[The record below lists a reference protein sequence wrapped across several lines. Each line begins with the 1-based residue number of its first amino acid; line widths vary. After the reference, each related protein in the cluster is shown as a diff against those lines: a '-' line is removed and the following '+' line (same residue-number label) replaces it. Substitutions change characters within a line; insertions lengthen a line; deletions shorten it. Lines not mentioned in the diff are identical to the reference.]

1 MFHVGR
7 LFSTYWE
14 MVKQSAVQGAYP
26 EYIGWVED
34 DIPQDIPVQESSVQ
48 DDKTTTES

>member
-7 LFSTYWE
+7 LFSTYWD

-34 DIPQDIPVQESSVQ
+34 DALQDSDPQESSAQ
-48 DDKTTTES
+48 DDNTTTES